1 MGLQEDGEIEAAL
14 RLQKGQQA
22 LTPEQ
27 EAAARRFAEERIRNQ
42 LDTAP
47 VNEDQAEDFLWQ
59 AYAAAGLAPPQHI
72 HWLDGPLELIAAVGR
87 HDESVSVD
95 DFFAERVA
103 HCVWDDLLR
112 DADEVNRLRTGIAE
126 SVDCR
131 VRNVQ
136 RSVEKRHRAEFG
148 HYYWNEETLAAKIW
162 RVVTAPAL
170 DRIKYTVGEALAR
183 AVSNSFT
190 HPDTHRPWDI
200 DSIWARYESD
210 HETYR
215 WLSLCAYEA
224 APHLAYLEYYHSY
237 YWPNQAHAL
246 AQLTPLVS
254 GYWLGRTVALVVR
267 KPTLLSRD
275 AAGRP
280 HSTTGPAVQYAD
292 GWGFW
297 ARHGVHVPAWVAE
310 RPAEELTRDDF
321 FAASNNEVRHV
332 IQERM
337 GERFLWEIDARFVA
351 GGPRG
356 ILYEVAL
363 PGEHE
368 QVARYVELR
377 DASSEHIYYLRVPPT
392 IETAEEAVAWTF
404 GLNTDQYHPA
414 QES

>member
-1 MGLQEDGEIEAAL
+1 MGLQEDGEIEATL

-27 EAAARRFAEERIRNQ
+27 EAEARRFAEERIRAQ

-47 VNEDQAEDFLWQ
+47 VDEEQAEDFLWQ
-59 AYAAAGLAPPQHI
+59 AYAAAGVAPPRHI

-87 HDESVSVD
+87 HDKSIEID
-95 DFFAERVA
+95 DIYAERVA

-112 DADEVNRLRTGIAE
+112 DADEVNRLRTDIAE

-131 VRNVQ
+131 VRYVQ

-148 HYYWNEETLAAKIW
+148 HYDWNEETLAAKVW

-170 DRIKYTVGEALAR
+170 ERITYTVGEALAR
-183 AVSNSFT
+183 AVSISFT
-190 HPDTHRPWDI
+190 HPNTDRPWKI
-200 DSIWARYESD
+200 DRIWAHYESD

-224 APHLAYLEYYHSY
+224 APHLAYLDYYHSY
-237 YWPNQAHAL
+237 CWPNQAHAL
-246 AQLTPLVS
+246 AQFTRFVS
-254 GYWLGRTVALVVR
+254 GFWLGKTVALVVR
-267 KPTLLSRD
+267 KPTLLSCD
-275 AAGRP
+275 ASGHP
-280 HSTTGPAVQYAD
+280 HSTTSTAIQYAD

-310 RPAEELTRDDF
+310 CPADELTRDDF
-321 FAASNNEVRHV
+321 FAASNAEVRRV

-337 GERFLWEIDARFVA
+337 GERFIWTIGARFINS
-351 GGPRG
+351 GPRG
-356 ILYEVAL
+356 ILYEVDL
-363 PGEHE
+363 PYERE
-368 QVARYVELR
+368 PVARYVELH
-377 DASSEHIYYLRVPPT
+377 DASSERVYYLRVPPT
-392 IETAEEAVAWTF
+392 IATAEEAVAWTF
-404 GLNTDQYHPA
+404 GLNTDEYHPA